1 MFFCLLFHFY
11 LFFNQIAIDAILEK
25 AKEMEKEQV
34 WYFLEEYDSFIF
46 RGGDMSEEEY
56 YDYIFKQ
63 D

>member
-1 MFFCLLFHFY
+1 